1 MEAHKIPFKLIFAYV
16 LKVLGLVVGVPVL
29 LSPMVVS
36 QGVMPA
42 MPLMLISSGLMSF
55 LFVYFAYM
63 LITGIYRF
71 NCDVTEIKTLVS
83 VLFLLVIFLTAHILL
98 VFCFDGHGFQPVVLT
113 FVLPQALVGLA
124 AIWAFRLPDN
134 I

>member
-29 LSPMVVS
+29 LSPMVGS
-36 QGVMPA
+36 QGAMPA
-42 MPLMLISSGLMSF
+42 MPLMLVSGGLISF

-71 NCDVTEIKTLVS
+71 NCDVTEIKALVS
-83 VLFLLVIFLTAHILL
+83 VLFSLVLFLVGHILL
-98 VFCFDGHGFQPVVLT
+98 VFCFDGQGFQPAVLS
-113 FVLPQALVGLA
+113 FILPQALVGLA
-124 AIWAFRLPDN
+124 AVWLFKLPEN

>member
-29 LSPMVVS
+29 LSPMVGS

-42 MPLMLISSGLMSF
+42 MPLMLVSGGLISF

-71 NCDVTEIKTLVS
+71 NCDVTEIKALVS
-83 VLFLLVIFLTAHILL
+83 VLFALVLFLVGHILL
-98 VFCFDGHGFQPVVLT
+98 VFCFDGHGFQPAVLS
-113 FVLPQALVGLA
+113 FILPQALVGLA
-124 AIWAFRLPDN
+124 AIWAFKLPEN

>member
-16 LKVLGLVVGVPVL
+16 LKVLGLVVGVPLL
-29 LSPMVVS
+29 LSPMVGNTGMNNMVIMAVS
-36 QGVMPA
+36 G
-42 MPLMLISSGLMSF
+42 GLVSF
-55 LFVYFAYM
+55 LFIYFAYM

-71 NCDVTEIKTLVS
+71 NCDVTEIKSLVS

-98 VFCFDGHGFQPVVLT
+98 VFCFDGHGFQPAVLT
-113 FVLPQALVGLA
+113 FVLPQALVGLG
-124 AIWAFRLPDN
+124 AIWSFKLPEN

>member
-16 LKVLGLVVGVPVL
+16 LKVLGLVVGVPLL
-29 LSPMVVS
+29 LSPMVGNTGMNNMVIMAVS
-36 QGVMPA
+36 G
-42 MPLMLISSGLMSF
+42 GLVSF
-55 LFVYFAYM
+55 LFIYFAYM

-71 NCDVTEIKTLVS
+71 NCDVTEIKSLVS

-98 VFCFDGHGFQPVVLT
+98 VFCFDGHGFQPAVLT
-113 FVLPQALVGLA
+113 FVLPQALVGLG
-124 AIWAFRLPDN
+124 AIWAFKLPEN